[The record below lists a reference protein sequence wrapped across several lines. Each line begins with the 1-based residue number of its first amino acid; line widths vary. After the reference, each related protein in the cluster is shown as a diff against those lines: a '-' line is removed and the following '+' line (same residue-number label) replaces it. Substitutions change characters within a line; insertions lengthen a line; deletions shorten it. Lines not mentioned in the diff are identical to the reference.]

1 MSNPDYSDIRIETT
15 LPKSWEEEQTFNDI
29 LYDWMGR
36 APWLALSAAA
46 HLVVFL
52 IIMAIPWNL
61 FDKPEE
67 VEIQASIEKPPEE
80 IFEDPPEEEEEE
92 IIEEEIV
99 EEPVIQDYEV
109 ETVSEEVFETDG
121 DPDMFAD
128 SPFDDKNFNNVIGIG
143 GGAGGKFGGRFGKKR
158 GGKRGGAGTE
168 QALKDGLEWLKRHQA
183 SDGSWDCDGFMDNC
197 VTCPSEADGAGYS
210 EEDVGVTGLALLAFL
225 GDGNTMRKGPYKE
238 VVTRGINWLRQQ
250 QDHSSGLLGEQRGH
264 HFIYN
269 HGIGTLA
276 ISEAYYFDK
285 LPLMKR
291 PLQKAVDYIHDARD
305 REGRGTWRYD
315 VPSLGDSDTSITGW
329 MVFALKSAEDA
340 GIKVEKEALTDSL
353 LFIEEMTDPGNGRV
367 GYQDVGSYSSRV
379 DGVNSD
385 YPVDRTESMTA
396 VGLLCRVF
404 LKQTPKDTPVMKK
417 HADLLLKA
425 LPEYKMDDGE
435 QLVDWYYWY
444 YGSYAMY
451 QMGGDYW
458 KKWKGAMER
467 ALLESQRK
475 DGDFKGS
482 WDTDGPWAHVGGRV
496 YTTALGVLC
505 LEVYFRYAQV
515 LGAR

>member
-1 MSNPDYSDIRIETT
+1 MTNPDYSNIHIETT

-61 FDKPEE
+61 FEQPEE
-67 VEIQASIEKPPEE
+67 IEIQASIEQPPEE

-92 IIEEEIV
+92 IIEEEII
-99 EEPVIQDYEV
+99 EEPVIQDVDVVTE
-109 ETVSEEVFETDG
+109 ETEEVFDTEG

-128 SPFDDKNFNNVIGIG
+128 SPFDDKAFNNVIGIG

-158 GGKRGGAGTE
+158 GGTRGGAGTE

-197 VTCPSEADGAGYS
+197 VTCPSEADGAGQPDQ
-210 EEDVGVTGLALLAFL
+210 DVGVTGLALLAFL
-225 GDGNTMRKGPYKE
+225 GDGNTLKKGPYKE
-238 VVTRGINWLRQQ
+238 VVSRGIKWLRQQ
-250 QDHSSGLLGEQRGH
+250 QDHSGLIGEHRGH

-269 HGIGTLA
+269 HGIATLA
-276 ISEAYYFDK
+276 ISEAYFFSK
-285 LPLMKR
+285 SPLIR
-291 PLQKAVDYIHDARD
+291 NNVQKAVDYIHEARD
-305 REGRGTWRYD
+305 RDGHGTWRYD

-329 MVFALKSAEDA
+329 MVFALKSAEES
-340 GIKVEKEALTDSL
+340 GIDVEKDALTDSL
-353 LFIEEMTDPGNGRV
+353 LWIEEVTDDVSGRI
-367 GYQDVGSYSSRV
+367 GYNDRGGRSSRV
-379 DGVNSD
+379 QGLNSD
-385 YPVDRTESMTA
+385 YPVDKTESMTA

-404 LKQTPKDTPVMKK
+404 LGQTPKDTPIMKTEGE
-417 HADLLLKA
+417 LLLKA
-425 LPEYKMDDGE
+425 LPEYKMDGD
-435 QLVDWYYWY
+435 QRLVDWYYWY

-451 QMGGDYW
+451 QLGGKYW
-458 KKWKGAMER
+458 KGWQGAMER
-467 ALLESQRK
+467 AVVKSQRH

-482 WDTDGPWAHVGGRV
+482 WDLDGPWAHSGGRV